1 MTFNP
6 ADEADIALVFDR
18 LSPEAA
24 SVFTDQ
30 EFANL
35 VRATINAAEDEVDA
49 DYLAQ
54 VIEVCGTAR
63 YHAKLLEVA
72 LAAPDEF
79 APGLEDGELV
89 WSKFIPGGSEP
100 PNGATKYS

>member
-18 LSPEAA
+18 LSHEAA
-24 SVFTDQ
+24 SVFTDD

-35 VRATINAAEDEVDA
+35 VHAAINAAEVEVDA

-72 LAAPDEF
+72 LAAPNDF
-79 APGLEDGELV
+79 APRIEDGELV
-89 WSKFIPGGSEP
+89 WSKFIAGGDS
-100 PNGATKYS
+100 PNGASRPQ